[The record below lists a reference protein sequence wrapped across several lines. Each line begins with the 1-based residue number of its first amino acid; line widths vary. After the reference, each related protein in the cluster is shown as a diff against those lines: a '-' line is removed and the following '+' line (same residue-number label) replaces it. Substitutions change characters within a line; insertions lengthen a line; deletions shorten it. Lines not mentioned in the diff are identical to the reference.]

1 MKNTYVQKYVSV
13 FFVDAATFEIINRV
27 IDTKT
32 SVSCHK
38 RKKKRE

>member
-32 SVSCHK
+32 FHVTREK
-38 RKKKRE
+38 RRGN